1 MAVLKVIKSEVP
13 EIQIE
18 KSMAA
23 LKICKSEVVETM
35 DEKSLVIHD
44 NDGNITTNSDQK
56 PNITTYS
63 DEEDDTTTD
72 KPAKKAVKPR
82 KNAGSPRNVR
92 PVHIRRLTR
101 ILKKLIRFH
110 KWIEASG
117 VLSVLMQGTEHE
129 RSPKENRI
137 KYWAALELAHKGDVE
152 LREFRVKGLYD
163 VWTKKNGKMKHWA
176 PKEKYL
182 FQIQYFLYRITV
194 LAHGHIEVETKKDII
209 AEAEKKKDILGEA
222 ELTITYLVNDKG
234 FEGEPIANIVVGL
247 IYYELWYMSSTL
259 KEMKLRKFD
268 TYERSAVSEIS
279 GINSYNEF
287 EDLDGQNS
295 VNVGNAESTVQRDSH
310 TSIVD
315 KKKHHMDIDVIPLRE
330 ETKNL
335 SQEQGLD
342 DEESSGV
349 ICSKEMPFQHPGGN
363 TSIFYSRGLQ
373 TSLLPLRLPS
383 PSENVEEDI
392 DSHRAR
398 VNGNYGKAVNHL
410 RRALYSA
417 SPVWASLLPLVQLLL
432 LGDQV
437 EAALEELENISQ
449 RSNAELPFRLKANLL
464 EGFNGTNALVL
475 STCYEDILIWDST
488 SISAVTNLI
497 SLYKN
502 GDYSLERLV
511 EMISLHLD
519 NTSGSCNVW
528 EELALCFLKA
538 SQIEDVLESTNS
550 SSEGSRTM
558 NLGISSTVGKFITVG
573 TSRKLWK
580 LRRNWWAD
588 RHFVI
593 TDFPLEMQAGDWNLL
608 AFKAAGASH
617 LYGPEFDYVKNVCNY
632 LEREKNV
639 DLLLLLQ
646 RHRNNSIMLF
656 KHMK

>member
-56 PNITTYS
+56 PNITTYP
-63 DEEDDTTTD
+63 DEEDDTNTD

-82 KNAGSPRNVR
+82 KNAGLPRNVR
-92 PVHIRRLTR
+92 PVHSRRLTL

-117 VLSVLMQGTEHE
+117 VLSALMQGTELE
-129 RSPKENRI
+129 KSPKENRI
-137 KYWAALELAHKGDVE
+137 KYWAALELAHKEGGE
-152 LREFRVKGLYD
+152 LRELRVRALYD
-163 VWTKKNGKMKHWA
+163 VWTRKNGKMMHWL

-182 FQIQYFLYRITV
+182 FQMQYFLYRLTV
-194 LAHGHIEVETKKDII
+194 LAHGHREVETKKDIKD
-209 AEAEKKKDILGEA
+209 EAGKKKDILGEA
-222 ELTITYLVNDKG
+222 ELTITHLVNDKD
-234 FEGEPIANIVVGL
+234 FESEPIANTVVGL

-295 VNVGNAESTVQRDSH
+295 VNVGNAESTVQRDSD

-330 ETKNL
+330 ETKFF
-335 SQEQGLD
+335 SQEQGLY

-349 ICSKEMPFQHPGGN
+349 ICSKEMPYQHPGGN

-383 PSENVEEDI
+383 LCENMEEDI
-392 DSHRAR
+392 DSHRGR
-398 VNGNYGKAVNHL
+398 VNENYGKAVNHL
-410 RRALYSA
+410 RRALYST
-417 SPVWASLLPLVQLLL
+417 SPVCASLLPLVQLLL

-437 EAALEELENISQ
+437 EPALEELENVSQ

-464 EGFNGTNALVL
+464 EGFNGMNALVL
-475 STCYEDILIWDST
+475 STCYENMLKTDPT
-488 SISAVTNLI
+488 SINAVTNLI

-502 GDYSLERLV
+502 GDYSLELLV
-511 EMISLHLD
+511 EVIALYLD
-519 NTSGSCNVW
+519 ATSGPCNVW
-528 EELALCFLKA
+528 EELASCFLKV

-550 SSEGSRTM
+550 NSEGSHIR
-558 NLGISSTVGKFITVG
+558 NLGISSTAGKFITVG
-573 TSRKLWK
+573 TSRSVWK
-580 LRRNWWAD
+580 LRRKWWPL
-588 RHFVI
+588 RHFLI
-593 TDFPLEMQAGDWNLL
+593 RDIPLEMQAGDWHLL
-608 AFKAAGASH
+608 AFKAGCASH
-617 LYGPEFDYVKNVCNY
+617 LYGPEFDYVKAVCNC
-632 LEREKNV
+632 LEIEKNT